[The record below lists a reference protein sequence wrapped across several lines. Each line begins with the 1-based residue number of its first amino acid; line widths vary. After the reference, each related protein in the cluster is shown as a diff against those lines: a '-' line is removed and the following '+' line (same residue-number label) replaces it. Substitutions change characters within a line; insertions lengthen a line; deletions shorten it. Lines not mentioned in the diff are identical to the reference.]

1 MSVLFTDSDC
11 ELWYDQLDSLNI
23 KNIEMPYTIDDKEYF
38 YDLGKTTDFKEF
50 FGKLRKG
57 KNSITSAL
65 NSENYKDIFEPIFK
79 SGEDVLYISFSHA
92 MSGTFNQL
100 RTAIKELKEKYPERK
115 FTMFNT
121 KAISYPA
128 GMHAVEAVRLKALGL
143 SDEEIIEKLKEFTNQ
158 VGCYFIVDN
167 LMHLK
172 RGGRLSA
179 TAAIAG
185 TILSLK
191 PVLTFDENGAL
202 KVINKVMG
210 RKTATNMLINKI
222 LTQAVADENHEVYI
236 LDADCRAETEQMKKT
251 VLSKRPELK
260 VHLQTIGPVIG
271 SHCGPNLIAVVYKAK
286 NRVIPIADIENS
298 VEVL

>member
-50 FGKLRKG
+50 YDKLRKG

-65 NSENYKDIFEPIFK
+65 NSENYKDIIEPVFA
-79 SGEDVLYISFSHA
+79 SGEDILYICFSHE

-100 RTAIKELKEKYPERK
+100 RSAVKELKEKYPERK
-115 FTMFNT
+115 LTMFNT
-121 KAISYPA
+121 KAISFPA
-128 GMHAVEAVRLKALGL
+128 GMQVVEASRLKKQGL
-143 SDEEIIEKLKEFTNQ
+143 SDEEIVEKLKDFTNH
-158 VGCYFIVDN
+158 VACYFIVDN

-172 RGGRLSA
+172 RGGRLST

-185 TILSLK
+185 TLLSLK
-191 PVLTFDENGAL
+191 PVLTFDGNGAL
-202 KVINKVMG
+202 KVINKVIG
-210 RKTATNMLINKI
+210 RKTATNMLTNKI
-222 LTQAVADENHEVYI
+222 ITGAIADENHEVYI
-236 LDADCRAETEQMKKT
+236 LDADCRQETEQMKNAI
-251 VLSKRPELK
+251 LAKRPDLNVK
-260 VHLQTIGPVIG
+260 LQTIGPVIG
-271 SHCGPNLIAVVYKAK
+271 SHCGPNLIAIVYKAK
-286 NRVIPIADIENS
+286 QRVIPVDNVETS